1 MAVTKEILKTYFQNG
16 DKPTEAEF
24 EALIDA
30 FVHVDDDLDLAV
42 GAFAEVGEAE
52 AGLVTDKYMNP
63 YLVKKAINALT
74 RLANI
79 PELEAEVDDKLLN
92 LARRYNVTT
101 GGPPPPYWF
110 YELGD
115 IIVHNDTNVYIRT
128 LSGYTAIS

>member
-63 YLVKKAINALT
+63 FLVKKAINALT

-79 PELEAEVDDKLLN
+79 PELEAEVDLKVEN
-92 LARRYNVTT
+92 MAKRFFVTT
-101 GGPPPPYWF
+101 GGPPPPYF
-110 YELGD
+110 LYDMGD
-115 IIVHNDTNVYIRT
+115 IVVWNGTTVLIRINSGFAYIT
-128 LSGYTAIS
+128 

>member
-63 YLVKKAINALT
+63 FLVKKAINALT

-79 PELEAEVDDKLLN
+79 PELEAEVDLKVEN
-92 LARRYNVTT
+92 MAKRFFVTT
-101 GGPPPPYWF
+101 GGPPPLYF
-110 YELGD
+110 LYDMGD
-115 IIVHNDTNVYIRT
+115 IVVWNGTTVLIRINSGFAYIT
-128 LSGYTAIS
+128 